1 MHYPP
6 AAAGPEVEN
15 AVFQWEEGYRRLQ
28 DARPEPRAYRA
39 LARAVVAVQSEL
51 RKRLGS
57 SFTVAE
63 LASLYRRGSDWTL
76 DVSLR
81 VAPDDL
87 RGWDPGVAADA
98 AFWLYM
104 REATDFAGGRASGA
118 GF

>member
-1 MHYPP
+1 MSHPP

-28 DARPEPRAYRA
+28 ETRSEHRVYGA
-39 LARAVVAVQSEL
+39 LARAVVAVQGEL

-63 LASLYRRGSDWTL
+63 LVALYRRGSDWTL
-76 DVSLR
+76 DVALR
-81 VAPDDL
+81 MAPDDL
-87 RGWDPGVAADA
+87 HGWDPGVAADA

-104 REATDFAGGRASGA
+104 REATDFAGGRARY
-118 GF
+118 